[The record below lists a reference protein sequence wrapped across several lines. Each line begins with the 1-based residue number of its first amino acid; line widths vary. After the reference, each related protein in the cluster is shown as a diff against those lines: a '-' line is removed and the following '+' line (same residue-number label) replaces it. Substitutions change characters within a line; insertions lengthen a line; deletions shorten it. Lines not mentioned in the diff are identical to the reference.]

1 MALLE
6 LCLNAKILRLTAT
19 SIQYLDNNRGMAK
32 GLYCGYIANEMTLG
46 EAVVRGIL
54 LAPKYVTTVY
64 QYQKTL
70 AKYQAWVDN
79 LRALGIQDV
88 NKRIWAPCAGHR
100 NRQTVWTGSLP
111 IISRISTACT
121 SCSASTRSTWV
132 KLQRYT
138 RHNPEKSCAVL
149 TEERIA
155 KLDEIGMSWET
166 RNPKS
171 QKSCLNLKE
180 NVEPAKAG

>member
-6 LCLNAKILRLTAT
+6 LCLNEKILRLTAT

-32 GLYCGYIANEMTLG
+32 GLYCGYIANKMTLG

-54 LAPKYVTTVY
+54 PAPKYVTTVY

-70 AKYQAWVDN
+70 AKYQARVDN
-79 LRALGIQDV
+79 LRAPSIQDV

-100 NRQTVWTGSLP
+100 NRRTGWTESLP
-111 IISRISTACT
+111 IISRIRL
-121 SCSASTRSTWV
+121 ASTPRSAPIRSTWV

-138 RHNPEKSCAVL
+138 RHNPEK
-149 TEERIA
+149 
-155 KLDEIGMSWET
+155 KLRCSDRG
-166 RNPKS
+166 KD
-171 QKSCLNLKE
+171 C
-180 NVEPAKAG
+180 KAGCHRDAVGEKRIRGLAG